1 MYEPSKY
8 ANWLLATLL
17 FTLLLSSLIL
27 GWLLTRSSVFANP
40 SLLTTAQLAGQDLAA
55 TSATNS
61 NPVKAIQIPSIK
73 TERQIIALE
82 MPNTNTEKP
91 IKPNQTI
98 ATTHLRL
105 PAILA
110 DSQEYLEQAAITP
123 QALLPLASL
132 VANQPNTLPKTTAPA
147 ALTVQGLL
155 TSTNPAQQPL
165 KYKSAWLYAGQFQN
179 GKWSLLGLDIDSTTL
194 PEPNHSYKL
203 TWGAKVRSA
212 PPSQRMSTASA
223 NLAESIGYLAE
234 GSSIQVLN
242 VKQSGKNG
250 HIWLEIAYGE

>member
-1 MYEPSKY
+1 MYESSKY

-40 SLLTTAQLAGQDLAA
+40 SLLTATQRAEKDLTAMPAN
-55 TSATNS
+55 NS
-61 NPVKAIQIPSIK
+61 NSAKTIQIPSIK
-73 TERQIIALE
+73 AEQQIIALE
-82 MPNTNTEKP
+82 MPNITAEKSVQ
-91 IKPNQTI
+91 PNPTTV
-98 ATTHLRL
+98 TTHSNL
-105 PAILA
+105 PAVLA
-110 DSQEYLEQAAITP
+110 DSQEYLQQAAITP

-132 VANQPNTLPKTTAPA
+132 AANPPNTLPKTTAPA

-155 TSTNPAQQPL
+155 TITNSAPNPL

-179 GKWSLLGLDIDSTTL
+179 GKWSLLGLDLDSTTL

-212 PPSQRMSTASA
+212 PPSQRISTSSA

-234 GSSIQVLN
+234 GSNIQVLS
-242 VKQSGKNG
+242 VKHSGKNG